1 MSQWT
6 GDALRTAAL
15 EALGPLGDGRARDA
29 LVNGSLEV
37 TSEVARWH
45 ASRGPFEGV
54 GVTLWLDG
62 ERLDRIAA
70 APAVE
75 DALRAAIAA
84 AVATRAGESLF
95 DLALRRTTGARPPE
109 TPYRGRP

>member
-1 MSQWT
+1 LSQWT
-6 GDALRTAAL
+6 GDALRAAAHA
-15 EALGPLGDGRARDA
+15 ALGPMGDGRARDA
-29 LVNGSLEV
+29 LENGSLEV
-37 TSEVARWH
+37 ISGVARWN

-54 GVTLWLDG
+54 GVTLWLDD

-84 AVATRAGESLF
+84 AVSARPGELLF
-95 DLALRRTTGARPPE
+95 DLTLRRETGKHPPE

>member
-6 GDALRTAAL
+6 GDALRRAAL
-15 EALGPLGDGRARDA
+15 DALGPQGDVRARDA
-29 LVNGSLEV
+29 LVHGALEV
-37 TSEVARWH
+37 TSDVARWQ

-70 APAVE
+70 APAVN
-75 DALRAAIAA
+75 DVLRAAIAA
-84 AVATRAGESLF
+84 AVATRTGESLF
-95 DLALRRTTGARPPE
+95 ELTLGRAPGGTMPE
-109 TPYRGRP
+109 TPYRGRL